1 MSELIALNVI
11 TRSMFMEFKR
21 SLNGNSIKK
30 NNCACYRQVNP
41 IFQSNLTF
49 ITIVNRPIGIDLQFD
64 WTRKTAT
71 TKYKA
76 IEIGEKETKA
86 LHEILSLC
94 CSWRTSFA
102 TMVKIY
108 GIPQL
113 FEWTMNSKSF
123 FHGTMIFSFSG
134 LQFNNV
140 QFTGSEL
147 IENSEHSQEWKLSL
161 LWVWVG
167 AFFHCHTKSS
177 GITLCKMENEKYFCK
192 ENGRREKD
200 SNHFRCISSS
210 TKLFCARNTLPTQSS
225 FFILSF
231 SFNRNKNGVRIMT
244 WHFLYLYF
252 VVFNIAFLF
261 FDDWIINQCG
271 KFRRSL

>member
-1 MSELIALNVI
+1 MSELIVLNVI
-11 TRSMFMEFKR
+11 TRSMFMDFKR
-21 SLNGNSIKK
+21 SLNGNSIKR

-76 IEIGEKETKA
+76 KEIEEKETKA
-86 LHEILSLC
+86 LHLC
-94 CSWRTSFA
+94 TSRDSFA

-113 FEWTMNSKSF
+113 FEWTMNSSPF
-123 FHGTMIFSFSG
+123 FMAQWFFPFSG

-161 LWVWVG
+161 L
-167 AFFHCHTKSS
+167 
-177 GITLCKMENEKYFCK
+177 
-192 ENGRREKD
+192 
-200 SNHFRCISSS
+200 
-210 TKLFCARNTLPTQSS
+210 
-225 FFILSF
+225 
-231 SFNRNKNGVRIMT
+231 
-244 WHFLYLYF
+244 
-252 VVFNIAFLF
+252 
-261 FDDWIINQCG
+261 
-271 KFRRSL
+271 

>member
-1 MSELIALNVI
+1 MAIA
-11 TRSMFMEFKR
+11 F
-21 SLNGNSIKK
+21 KK

-76 IEIGEKETKA
+76 KEIEEKETKA
-86 LHEILSLC
+86 LHLC
-94 CSWRTSFA
+94 TSRDSFA

-113 FEWTMNSKSF
+113 FEWTMNSSPFFMAQWF
-123 FHGTMIFSFSG
+123 FHPPVCSLITYNSLGLNWLKIANTHKNESFHYCEYGWVRFFVATQNRLG
-134 LQFNNV
+134 LHYARWKMKNISAKKMGKEKRIQIISDVSQV
-140 QFTGSEL
+140 QP
-147 IENSEHSQEWKLSL
+147 N
-161 LWVWVG
+161 
-167 AFFHCHTKSS
+167 FF
-177 GITLCKMENEKYFCK
+177 Y
-192 ENGRREKD
+192 
-200 SNHFRCISSS
+200 
-210 TKLFCARNTLPTQSS
+210 ARNTLPTQSS

-252 VVFNIAFLF
+252 VVFNIGFLF
-261 FDDWIINQCG
+261 F
-271 KFRRSL
+271 SLMTEK